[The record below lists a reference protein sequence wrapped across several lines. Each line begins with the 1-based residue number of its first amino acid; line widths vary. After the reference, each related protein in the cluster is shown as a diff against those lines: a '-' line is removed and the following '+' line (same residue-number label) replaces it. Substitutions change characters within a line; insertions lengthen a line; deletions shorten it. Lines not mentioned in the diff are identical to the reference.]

1 MVERLDHKNVKKIKT
16 KYSFKRDINIKNIDI
31 LDFVQ
36 FVQTTSLPTN
46 LCKWTSLPKQFKH
59 KPVYPNQRNN
69 TSSLPNLCN

>member
-1 MVERLDHKNVKKIKT
+1 MSKSKKNCQVFTEEMVERLDHKNVKKIKT

-46 LCKWTSLPKQFKH
+46 LSGQMNQFTYQS
-59 KPVYPNQRNN
+59 V
-69 TSSLPNLCN
+69 